1 MNSKENF
8 SENYRT
14 LERIARQLEDGEAD
28 LDALL
33 PLIVE
38 ATTAYGACKTRLD
51 AVRAVLS
58 TAPTPSSLLVNEL
71 EGVDLDDELEDED

>member
-1 MNSKENF
+1 MNSKKNF

-38 ATTAYGACKTRLD
+38 ATAAYGACKTRLE

>member
-38 ATTAYGACKTRLD
+38 ATAAYGACKTRLE

-58 TAPTPSSLLVNEL
+58 TAPTPSSLLVDEL

>member
-1 MNSKENF
+1 MNSKDSF

-33 PLIVE
+33 PLISE
-38 ATTAYGACKTRLD
+38 ATAAYGACKTRLE

-58 TAPTPSSLLVNEL
+58 TAPTPSSLLVDEL

>member
-38 ATTAYGACKTRLD
+38 ATAAYEACKTRLE

-58 TAPTPSSLLVNEL
+58 TAPTPSGLLVDEL

>member
-38 ATTAYGACKTRLD
+38 ATAAYGACKTRLE

-71 EGVDLDDELEDED
+71 EGVDLDDELEDVD

>member
-38 ATTAYGACKTRLD
+38 ATAAYGACKTRLE

>member
-8 SENYRT
+8 SEKYRT

-38 ATTAYGACKTRLD
+38 ATAAYGACKTRLE